1 MAVRGSAAGVEAVDV
16 NVQSAELDTNGEYV
30 VQSIAMSPGTN
41 NLITAVNKDMPLP
54 PNGSTNLAG
63 TKSILWE
70 KVAGR
75 IGVKGGLVSGIYY

>member
-1 MAVRGSAAGVEAVDV
+1 M
-16 NVQSAELDTNGEYV
+16 
-30 VQSIAMSPGTN
+30 N

-75 IGVKGGLVSGIYY
+75 IGVTGRIGVRGRIGRIGVKGGLVSGIYY

>member
-1 MAVRGSAAGVEAVDV
+1 M
-16 NVQSAELDTNGEYV
+16 
-30 VQSIAMSPGTN
+30 N